1 VFKRIASTLR
11 RFSIKRPV
19 RVCGIG
25 EMFTLPAHGTG
36 GHARELVDQPLD
48 EAARTGAAMPL
59 LFSERIHRHQPTGVD
74 VVSMTEAELSVTES
88 SRRGALGS
96 VDDDLVYPVWRS
108 GEAPALRLV
117 SFAVS
122 R

>member
-1 VFKRIASTLR
+1 
-11 RFSIKRPV
+11 
-19 RVCGIG
+19 
-25 EMFTLPAHGTG
+25 MFTLPAHGTG
-36 GHARELVDQPLD
+36 GHARELVDQMLD
-48 EAARTGAAMPL
+48 EAARTGAAMA
-59 LFSERIHRHQPTGVD
+59 LFSERIHRHQPAGVD

-108 GEAPALRLV
+108 GEAPVLRPV

>member
-1 VFKRIASTLR
+1 
-11 RFSIKRPV
+11 
-19 RVCGIG
+19 
-25 EMFTLPAHGTG
+25 MFTLPAHGTG
-36 GHARELVDQPLD
+36 GHARELVDQLLD
-48 EAARTGAAMPL
+48 EAARTGAAMAL
-59 LFSERIHRHQPTGVD
+59 LFSERIHRHQPAGVD

-108 GEAPALRLV
+108 GEAPALRSV